1 MDWFPL
7 LNSLRIALISTF
19 FSFFIGIFAAYY
31 VAKLPRVIKGVLDV
45 ILTLP
50 LVLPPTVVGFF
61 LLKIMGPKGPVGAW
75 ILEVWDKRIIMTW
88 YASIL
93 AVIIVTF
100 PLMYRTVRGAF
111 EAFDQDLIYAGR
123 TLGRSNTWIFWR
135 VLIPGCKQGL
145 MAGTVLA
152 FARGLGE
159 YGATSMVS
167 GYTPGRTATIST
179 TVYQLWRENNDALAY
194 RWVLVNLVISFVVL
208 LAINL
213 LEKQDRYTSRSTR
226 HTEEVRPC
234 P

>member
-7 LNSLRIALISTF
+7 LNSLRIALIATF
-19 FSFFIGIFAAYY
+19 FTFFFGIFAAYY
-31 VAKLPRVIKGVLDV
+31 VAKLPRAIKGILDV

-61 LLKIMGPKGPVGAW
+61 LLKLMGPLGPVGSW
-75 ILEVWDKRIIMTW
+75 VLSVWDTRITMTW
-88 YASIL
+88 YASIF

-111 EAFDQDLIYAGR
+111 ESFDQDLIYAGQ

-135 VLIPGCKQGL
+135 ILLPGCRQGL

-194 RWVLVNLVISFVVL
+194 RWVAVNLAISFAVL

-213 LEKQDRYTSRSTR
+213 LEKREARTSVFPK
-226 HTEEVRPC
+226 EVHSC

>member
-7 LNSLRIALISTF
+7 VNSLRIALIATVCTF
-19 FSFFIGIFAAYY
+19 FLGILAAYY
-31 VAKLPRVIKGVLDV
+31 VARLPRGVKGVLDV

-61 LLKIMGPKGPVGAW
+61 LLKLMGPKGPIGGW
-75 ILEVWDKRIIMTW
+75 FYTQFEMKITMTW
-88 YASIL
+88 YAAIF

-111 EAFDQDLIYAGR
+111 EAFDPSLLAAGQ
-123 TLGRSNTWIFWR
+123 TLGRSNAWVFWR
-135 VLIPGCKQGL
+135 VLMPGCKQGL

-179 TVYQLWRENNDALAY
+179 TVYQLWREGNDIQAY
-194 RWVLVNLVISFVVL
+194 KWVAVNLAISFTVL

-213 LEKQDRYTSRSTR
+213 LERRQGGRMP
-226 HTEEVRPC
+226 VGMGL
-234 P
+234 

>member
-7 LNSLRIALISTF
+7 LNSLRIALIATVFTF
-19 FSFFIGIFAAYY
+19 FLGIFAAWY
-31 VAKLPRVIKGVLDV
+31 VAKLPRLVKGTLDV

-61 LLKIMGPKGPVGAW
+61 LLKLLGPYGPVGSLVMKLWSA
-75 ILEVWDKRIIMTW
+75 RITMTW
-88 YASIL
+88 YASIF

-135 VLIPGCKQGL
+135 VLLPGCKQGL

-194 RWVLVNLVISFVVL
+194 RWVAVNVAISFAVL

-213 LEKQDRYTSRSTR
+213 LEKQERQSAPRAP
-226 HTEEVRPC
+226 EEVETC

>member
-7 LNSLRIALISTF
+7 LNSLRIALISAVFTF
-19 FSFFIGIFAAYY
+19 FLGILAAYY
-31 VAKLPRVIKGVLDV
+31 VAKLPRGIKGVLDC

-61 LLKIMGPKGPVGAW
+61 LLKLMGPRGPVGGLALNW
-75 ILEVWDKRIIMTW
+75 WGSKLTMTW
-88 YASIL
+88 QVSIL
-93 AVIIVTF
+93 AVIVVTF

-111 EAFDQDLIYAGR
+111 EAFDPDLLHAGR

-135 VLIPGCKQGL
+135 VLLPGCKQGL
-145 MAGTVLA
+145 LAGTVLA

-179 TVYQLWRENNDALAY
+179 TVYQLWREGNDALAY
-194 RWVLVNLVISFVVL
+194 RWVFVNLAISFAVL
-208 LAINL
+208 LALSL
-213 LEKQDRYTSRSTR
+213 LEQRNSAVRR
-226 HTEEVRPC
+226 ARVRAEV
-234 P
+234 

>member
-7 LNSLRIALISTF
+7 LNSLRVALIATVCTVCL
-19 FSFFIGIFAAYY
+19 GVLAAYY
-31 VAKLPRVIKGVLDV
+31 VAKMPRLLKGVLDV
-45 ILTLP
+45 VFTLP

-61 LLKIMGPKGPVGAW
+61 LLKLMGPKGPVGAW
-75 ILEVWDKRIIMTW
+75 VARQFETKIIMTW
-88 YASIL
+88 YAAIF

-111 EAFDQDLIYAGR
+111 EAFDPDLLAAGR
-123 TLGRSNTWIFWR
+123 TLGRSNRWIFWR
-135 VLIPGCKQGL
+135 VLLPGCKQGL

-179 TVYQLWRENNDALAY
+179 TVYQLWREGDDLLAY
-194 RWVLVNLVISFVVL
+194 RWVAVNLAISFTVL

-213 LEKQDRYTSRSTR
+213 LERRQSKGRPATAP
-226 HTEEVRPC
+226 EEVSP
-234 P
+234 